1 MIFYLLFLISFLFA
15 EEIDAPEETIVVE
28 SHRNLEV
35 YVAPIKMTVLSEEV
49 EAVISKKSV
58 YGYSSSHW
66 KNAKIQSPGKKNI
79 WDPITMHQIVKVY
92 DEDTIEYAWDNCNYR
107 RDAKKCSYQN
117 NHMLQETYIT
127 IDDHQIIVEMLL
139 YGPDL
144 TIINRSTYTTQSK
157 IKWIKQQEVTVTQQ
171 QGVFG
176 SQTTVNIPKEEL
188 PLKWLIPTNL
198 MNSHIRN
205 ASMSLWAGTKIN

>member
-1 MIFYLLFLISFLFA
+1 RNLFWLFGRLWLRSQPFLLHLLKKIYTYIKQIQQDSNMIFYLLFLISFLFA
-15 EEIDAPEETIVVE
+15 EEIDVPEETIVVE

-79 WDPITMHQIVKVY
+79 WDPITMHQIIKVY

-157 IKWIKQQEVTVTQQ
+157 IKW
-171 QGVFG
+171 
-176 SQTTVNIPKEEL
+176 
-188 PLKWLIPTNL
+188 
-198 MNSHIRN
+198 
-205 ASMSLWAGTKIN
+205 